1 MVQEMIKYP
10 KIKERK
16 TGRVIFKQYLNQPN
30 SYLQFRIS
38 MAITQPQIIF
48 GLVTEHFKVEEDIS
62 RQNEIWCFNLNSGDK
77 FSNQK

>member
-1 MVQEMIKYP
+1 MHSKDLIFDDKDEMIKYP

-38 MAITQPQIIF
+38 MAIT
-48 GLVTEHFKVEEDIS
+48 
-62 RQNEIWCFNLNSGDK
+62 
-77 FSNQK
+77 